1 MSVHST
7 RKQVVRIVITVL
19 MFAVAFTTIFPLLW
33 MISASLK
40 FEGDVF
46 AYPIQWIPERM
57 NAAVNYRTVWL
68 ENNFVLFYW
77 NTIKVAVL
85 TTIAQ
90 VTVSMMGAYAFAKIN
105 FRFKE
110 QVFFFYLVTLM
121 IPPQMTI
128 IPTFMIFKW
137 FNLIDKHAGL
147 VIVAAFSVYGTF
159 LIRQYMMGIPEELSE
174 SARMDGAGHWV
185 IFSRIV
191 APIAKPAI
199 ATLII
204 LKFIWVWND
213 FQNPLIYINSERLYT
228 LQVAINMFQTEY
240 GRFYA
245 LMMTAAVSAILP
257 LILVYVI
264 FQRYVVDGITVGAV
278 KG

>member
-1 MSVHST
+1 MSVYST

-19 MFAVAFTTIFPLLW
+19 MFAVAFTTRFPLLW

-40 FEGDVF
+40 FECDVF
-46 AYPIQWIPERM
+46 DYPIQWIPERM

-68 ENNFVLFYW
+68 ENNFILFYW

-110 QVFFFYLVTLM
+110 QIFFFYLITLM

>member
-1 MSVHST
+1 
-7 RKQVVRIVITVL
+7 
-19 MFAVAFTTIFPLLW
+19 
-33 MISASLK
+33 
-40 FEGDVF
+40 
-46 AYPIQWIPERM
+46 
-57 NAAVNYRTVWL
+57 
-68 ENNFVLFYW
+68 
-77 NTIKVAVL
+77 
-85 TTIAQ
+85 
-90 VTVSMMGAYAFAKIN
+90 
-105 FRFKE
+105 
-110 QVFFFYLVTLM
+110 
-121 IPPQMTI
+121 MTI